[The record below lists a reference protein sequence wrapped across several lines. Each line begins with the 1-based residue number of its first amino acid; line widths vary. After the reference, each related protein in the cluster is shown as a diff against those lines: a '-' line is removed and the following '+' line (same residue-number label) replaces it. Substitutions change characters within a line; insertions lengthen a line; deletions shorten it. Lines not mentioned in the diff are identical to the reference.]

1 MIKLYNSKGIFIRGK
16 VSNNYYFSSFGEIP
30 LIVVSNNSENA
41 IKSILETEF
50 KIDRDAKFNKLWEL
64 ITLRQVLRFHYGTFN
79 V

>member
-50 KIDRDAKFNKLWEL
+50 KIDRDAKFPTNYGSNY
-64 ITLRQVLRFHYGTFN
+64 ITGTKISLRYF
-79 V
+79 